1 MISTF
6 TKGQYIG
13 EFTLG
18 PGIPNMR
25 SGVDRIVG
33 MCKRENGTQEVE
45 IHQVLWCGENKYAVI
60 LNYYK
65 AAKTNTY

>member
-1 MISTF
+1 MISSL
-6 TKGQYIG
+6 TKEQYIG

-18 PGIPNMR
+18 SGIPSVK
-25 SGVDRIVG
+25 SGVNRVVG
-33 MCKRENGTQEVE
+33 DCKRENGTQEVE

-65 AAKTNTY
+65 ESKTNFY

>member
-18 PGIPNMR
+18 PGTPNMR
-25 SGVDRIVG
+25 SGVDRIVW
-33 MCKRENGTQEVE
+33 MCKRENGAQEVE

-65 AAKTNTY
+65 ASKLNL

>member
-1 MISTF
+1 MISTL

-18 PGIPNMR
+18 SGILSVK
-25 SGVDRIVG
+25 SGIEGIVWN
-33 MCKRENGTQEVE
+33 CKREKGTPEVE
-45 IHQVLWCGENKYAVI
+45 IHQVLWCGENKYTVI

-65 AAKTNTY
+65 ETKTTIY